1 MIYLDVIPFVVVTAL
16 TEQPVR
22 YDVVNINFIQ
32 YWVRILRANNV
43 SDGSIKYAEKAT
55 TDFTETRRKHNNL
68 V

>member
-43 SDGSIKYAEKAT
+43 SDGSIKSEKAT
-55 TDFTETRRKHNNL
+55 TDFTETSRKHNNL